1 MGTKRSP
8 SAPDDPA
15 TPGVSAYRSQ
25 GWLIPGAVVADKY
38 RLEGKLGEGSMG
50 SVWAATHL
58 ALETSVA
65 IKLMTWIV
73 VTDEEDGSSDPVGSR
88 DRSVGRRARFERE
101 AKAAAQIRSA
111 NVVQVFDYG
120 IHEGVPFIVME
131 RLVGEDLNKRLK
143 REKLLAPDVVARL
156 VRPIARALQRAHDVG
171 LVHRDL
177 KPANIFLAK
186 EGDNEVPKIV
196 DFGVVKAI
204 RGEHSIR
211 GPKSADEDED
221 TIEGTI
227 IGTPSYM
234 SPEQAMG
241 RADIDHRSDL
251 WSFGVILFQALT
263 GQKPFTGEAMFEAL
277 VKICSAPIPVATS
290 IVPELPPGTDAFFAR
305 AFEREVNHRFQSAR
319 ELEHAFYTLVSRP
332 AMSIPPPG
340 APEGAAPKPL
350 VAARDEWREKV
361 ANLWSR
367 ARRIPRTWSIAATAL
382 AGLLAALLALRH
394 GGAGARTPAAAAA
407 SGVTAIEPSSAP
419 ASPRPLAS
427 APEPAA
433 ASASASATA
442 SAPTL
447 APASTPVPASS
458 LPRVPVHGRP
468 VALPHRP
475 KRDLGY

>member
-1 MGTKRSP
+1 MT
-8 SAPDDPA
+8 
-15 TPGVSAYRSQ
+15 
-25 GWLIPGAVVADKY
+25 PGAVVADKY

-73 VTDEEDGSSDPVGSR
+73 VGDDEDGSSTGISSR
-88 DRSVGRRARFERE
+88 DRSVDRRARFERE

-120 IHEGVPFIVME
+120 VHQGVPFIVME

-143 REKLLAPDVVARL
+143 REKRLTPAVVARL

-186 EGDNEVPKIV
+186 EGDSEVPKIV

-204 RGEHSIR
+204 RGEHTL
-211 GPKSADEDED
+211 GQPKSAGEDED
-221 TIEGTI
+221 TVEGTI

-263 GQKPFTGEAMFEAL
+263 GQKPFAGEAMFEAL
-277 VKICSAPIPVATS
+277 LKICSAPIPLATS
-290 IVPELPPGTDAFFAR
+290 IAPELPPGADAFFAR
-305 AFEREVNHRFQSAR
+305 AFERDVNQRFQSAR
-319 ELEHAFYTLVSRP
+319 EVEQAFYTLVSRP
-332 AMSIPPPG
+332 AMSIPPPE
-340 APEGAAPKPL
+340 APEAAAPTPPV
-350 VAARDEWREKV
+350 VARGEWRAKV

-367 ARRIPRTWSIAATAL
+367 AQRIPGTWLIGATVVV
-382 AGLLAALLALRH
+382 GLLAALLALGH
-394 GGAGARTPAAAAA
+394 GGTGDRTPAAAAA
-407 SGVTAIEPSSAP
+407 SGATAPESASAAP
-419 ASPRPLAS
+419 PPPPVAS
-427 APEPAA
+427 APEPPPPVASGTEPASVTASAA
-433 ASASASATA
+433 ASM
-442 SAPTL
+442 
-447 APASTPVPASS
+447 PVPAST
-458 LPRVPVHGRP
+458 LPRAPVHGHP
-468 VALPHRP
+468 AAPPHRP

>member
-1 MGTKRSP
+1 
-8 SAPDDPA
+8 
-15 TPGVSAYRSQ
+15 
-25 GWLIPGAVVADKY
+25 
-38 RLEGKLGEGSMG
+38 MG

-58 ALETSVA
+58 ALDTSVA

-73 VTDEEDGSSDPVGSR
+73 VRDEEDGSSDPVGSR
-88 DRSVGRRARFERE
+88 GSRSSRDRSVDRRARFERE

-143 REKLLAPDVVARL
+143 REKRLAPDVVARL

-204 RGEHSIR
+204 RGEHSSLR

-221 TIEGTI
+221 TVEGTI

-241 RADIDHRSDL
+241 RAGIDHRSDL

-263 GQKPFTGEAMFEAL
+263 GQKPFMGEAMFEAL
-277 VKICSAPIPVATS
+277 VKICSGPIPLAAS
-290 IVPELPPGTDAFFAR
+290 IVPDLPPGTDAFFAR
-305 AFEREVNHRFQSAR
+305 AFEREANQRFQSAR
-319 ELEHAFYTLVSRP
+319 EMEQAFYTLVSRP
-332 AMSIPPPG
+332 AMSIPPPE
-340 APEGAAPKPL
+340 APEAAAPTPS
-350 VAARDEWREKV
+350 AAVKGEWRAKV
-361 ANLWSR
+361 ANLWSQ
-367 ARRIPRTWSIAATAL
+367 ARRIPRPWLIGGTAVV
-382 AGLLAALLALRH
+382 GLLAALLALGH
-394 GGAGARTPAAAAA
+394 GGAGDRTPTAAAA
-407 SGVTAIEPSSAP
+407 SGAPEP
-419 ASPRPLAS
+419 ASAS
-427 APEPAA
+427 APEPAPPP
-433 ASASASATA
+433 ASAPEPAPPPASPTEPAPATA
-442 SAPTL
+442 SAAASTV
-447 APASTPVPASS
+447 PAST
-458 LPRVPVHGRP
+458 LPRTPVHGHP
-468 VALPHRP
+468 AAPPHRP